1 MQLVLAGRSIYPPLS
16 MRSQLGRL
24 IWDLMAWGFVKKC
37 VSRVEEGFGGVV
49 SDDFSRVLSE
59 KERYCEGIEFFL

>member
-1 MQLVLAGRSIYPPLS
+1 MQLVLAGRSIYPLLS

-49 SDDFSRVLSE
+49 SDDF
-59 KERYCEGIEFFL
+59 